1 MPQLLALLAAALYLV
16 AAALLARRLTR
27 SDPPARPAPLVLGAV
42 AVSLHAAYHVAMV
55 ADSGPDLHFVASL
68 SLVAMGM
75 ALVTTAVSFARPVE
89 ALGTVVYGIAALAAL
104 AVPFHVHG
112 GSTAPPEWQIALHIV
127 VALLAFAVLAIAALV
142 AVMLAAQERALRT
155 HQVARLLR
163 AFPPLTLVEALLFHL
178 IAAGFVLLTLTVL
191 TGALFIE
198 DWFAQHLVH
207 KTVLTIAAWVVFG
220 VLLFGRWR
228 WGWRGRRAVR
238 MALWGMA
245 LLLLGFLGSKFV
257 REIVLQRVA

>member
-1 MPQLLALLAAALYLV
+1 MPQILPFLAAALYLV
-16 AAALLARRLTR
+16 AALLLARRLT
-27 SDPPARPAPLVLGAV
+27 SPVAHARGAPLVLGALAV
-42 AVSLHAAYHVAMV
+42 ALHAAYHLAVF
-55 ADSGPDLHFVASL
+55 ADAGPDLRFFASL
-68 SLVAMGM
+68 SLVALGM
-75 ALVTTAVSFARPVE
+75 AAVTTAVAFARAVE
-89 ALGTVVYGIAALAAL
+89 ALGTVVYAIAAVSAI
-104 AVPFHVHG
+104 AVGYHVHET
-112 GSTAPPEWQIALHIV
+112 STAPPEWQIALHIV

-155 HQVARLLR
+155 HQVATLMR

-178 IAAGFVLLTLTVL
+178 IAAGFILLTLTVL

-207 KTVLTIAAWVVFG
+207 KTVLTIAAWLVFG

-257 REIVLQRVA
+257 REIVLQRIA